1 MVYVWVPDLN
11 KEIVENECC
20 GPIDVIEKSCLL
32 ILESRQ
38 CRYSHAS
45 HACLYCAAH
54 FRMLP

>member
-1 MVYVWVPDLN
+1 MSVVARRDPAV
-11 KEIVENECC
+11 KAK
-20 GPIDVIEKSCLL
+20 IDVIEKSCLL

>member
-1 MVYVWVPDLN
+1 MSVVARCDPAA
-11 KEIVENECC
+11 KAK
-20 GPIDVIEKSCLL
+20 IDVIEKSCLL